1 MKILALILGFTLE
14 HFATQLLHLRELRL
28 LDGFFDFGIR
38 RAENSG
44 PTMALIFAVLMISV
58 AAAPVIFVHFLLAQD
73 TFGWQFAYV
82 VFALLVVFLCLGP
95 RDLDSEVNEY
105 CEALDSG
112 DDELAARVLIEL
124 SEARL
129 RGVDEAEAIERAIFI
144 QAPNRVFGVVFWFV
158 LLGPVGAWLFRAS
171 DLCRRR
177 AAFEA
182 ARVPT
187 STSDILGAIRLVHG
201 VLLWIPVRL
210 TALGY
215 ALGGSFEEAWERWR
229 SHERS
234 SGPLHRRND
243 ALAAEVG
250 RAAMSGFLDE
260 PENSSLAAKNAM
272 RLVNRTLFIWL
283 TVIALMTLFGWA
295 L

>member
-38 RAENSG
+38 RAANAG
-44 PTMALIFAVLMISV
+44 PTLALIYAILLIAV
-58 AAAPVIFVHFLLAQD
+58 AAAPVVTVHFLLAQD

-105 CEALDSG
+105 CAALDSG
-112 DDELAARVLIEL
+112 DEELAGRVLIEL

-129 RGVDEAEAIERAIFI
+129 RGVDETEAIERAIFI

-182 ARVPT
+182 TRVPA
-187 STSDILGAIRLVHG
+187 STSDILPAIRLVHA

-229 SHERS
+229 SHDRS

-243 ALAAEVG
+243 SLAAEVG

-260 PENSSLAAKNAM
+260 PENSSRAASNAM

-283 TVIALMTLFGWA
+283 TVIALMTVFGWA

>member
-14 HFATQLLHLRELRL
+14 HFATQALHLRELRL
-28 LDGFFDFGIR
+28 LDGFFDLGIR
-38 RAENSG
+38 LARRSG
-44 PTMALIFAVLMISV
+44 PKPALVYAILMIAI
-58 AAAPVIFVHFLLAQD
+58 AAAPVIGVHFLLAQD
-73 TFGWQFAYV
+73 AFGWQFAYV
-82 VFALLVVFLCLGP
+82 IFALLVVFLCLGP
-95 RDLDSEVNEY
+95 RDLDSEVDEY

-112 DDELAARVLIEL
+112 DEELASKVLTEI

-129 RGVDEAEAIERAIFI
+129 RGADETEVVERAIFI
-144 QAPNRVFGVVFWFV
+144 QAPNRIFGVVFWFV

-182 ARVPT
+182 AREPE
-187 STSDILGAIRLVHG
+187 SAADILDAIRIVHAI
-201 VLLWIPVRL
+201 LLWIPVRL
-210 TALGY
+210 AVLGY
-215 ALGGSFEEAWERWR
+215 ALSGSFDDALERWR
-229 SHERS
+229 SYEQ
-234 SGPLHRRND
+234 SGRALHRRND
-243 ALAAEVG
+243 TLAAEVG

-260 PENSSLAAKNAM
+260 PENSSLAARNAM